1 MTKGLFWMRWKGT
14 LVLVFVFGGEGGGR
28 FCRERAEREGRD
40 LRLCAESKV
49 LEAGDLDKND
59 TWEIEQKRH
68 STALGL

>member
-1 MTKGLFWMRWKGT
+1 M
-14 LVLVFVFGGEGGGR
+14 EGDSGFSFRVRRGRGGR